1 MTLRL
6 FDVQCGFGGAKP
18 GHQPVPAS
26 ELLAAMDRLQ
36 VERALVRLAPDD
48 LDGDPLA
55 SNELLFAAAKEDAR
69 LVPCPVVLPADC
81 GDVPEEDRQVASLAA
96 RGAGAVCV
104 RPTLDC
110 WNLSPW
116 ASGRLFAAL
125 EERRMPVL
133 CLPKQV
139 NLDNV
144 AQLAAVHPQLPLIV
158 VEVQYRQLRILLP
171 LLEAFAN
178 VYLSIGSNFCVH
190 DGVER
195 LVEKVGPERL
205 LFGTGL
211 PEVEPMMAVTLLTYS
226 GLGGR
231 EKRLVGA
238 ENLERLIA
246 GVRR

>member
-18 GHQPVPAS
+18 GHQPVTAD
-26 ELLAAMDRLQ
+26 ELLTAMDRLQ
-36 VERALVRLAPDD
+36 VDRALVRLTPDD
-48 LDGDPLA
+48 LDGDAPA
-55 SNELLFAAAKEDAR
+55 SNELLFAAAKDDAR
-69 LVPCPVVLPADC
+69 LVPCPVALPADC
-81 GDVPEEDRQVASLAA
+81 GDVPEEDRQVASLVA

-104 RPTLDC
+104 RPALDC
-110 WNLSPW
+110 WSLSPW

-125 EERRMPVL
+125 AERRLPVL
-133 CLPKQV
+133 CMQKQV
-139 NLDNV
+139 SLDDV
-144 AQLAAVHPQLPLIV
+144 ARLAAAHPQLPLIV
-158 VEVQYRQLRILLP
+158 AEGQYRQLRVLLP

-178 VYLSIGSNFCVH
+178 VHLSIGSNFCVH

-211 PEVEPMMAVTLLTYS
+211 PEVEPMMAVTLLAYS

-231 EKRLVGA
+231 EKRLIGA
-238 ENLERLIA
+238 ENLERLNA